1 MADSCY
7 MFIFS
12 YQTGPIPFSIR
23 RDDFLLTIL
32 FKHRDQD
39 RDQCNAG
46 YHRGCNEVFFHEISS
61 LCAVINCFISMIHYI
76 ETAERLESRRV

>member
-7 MFIFS
+7 LFTFS
-12 YQTGPIPFSIR
+12 YQTGLIPFSIR

-61 LCAVINCFISMIHYI
+61 LYAVINCFISMIHYI